1 MSAIEIKQLRGTLIR
16 QLRGILILAK
26 LGPPSKFHCLQ
37 SSKTIPASVASEG
50 DLAWLINFTNPSFPY
65 FLLSNAQKVLSGC
78 KDSAS
83 ISVFFQILIVC
94 QALLTQEGSKVMT
107 RGKGPFKNPPIIVR
121 IYLQYPFMSSNHLLE
136 ELYEWMNTG

>member
-1 MSAIEIKQLRGTLIR
+1 MIR

-50 DLAWLINFTNPSFPY
+50 DLAWLINLTNPSFPY

-107 RGKGPFKNPPIIVR
+107 KVFLNRGKWSFKNHPGIVR